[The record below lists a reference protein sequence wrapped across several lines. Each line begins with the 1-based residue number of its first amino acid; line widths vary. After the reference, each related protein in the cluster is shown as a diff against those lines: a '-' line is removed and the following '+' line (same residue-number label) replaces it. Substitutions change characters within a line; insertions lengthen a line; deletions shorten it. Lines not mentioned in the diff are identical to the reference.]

1 MASQTSQRG
10 VTRYRLKFRC
20 LILLAPVKAQKCHE
34 MKFERAK
41 KTQHFLVIYC
51 GISLEPSRLEEQA
64 GKAPVCISAQL
75 NRGGLERGRC
85 ARWPDLSYPI
95 SIFGSEKLLASE
107 ILLFNFGNFSVR
119 KFQSISQKVTPPP
132 LSYQS
137 VFLNLFEKKKYFKR
151 VKGVPFRYEM

>member
-119 KFQSISQKVTPPP
+119 KFQSISLKVTPPP
-132 LSYQS
+132 PPPFHTR
-137 VFLNLFEKKKYFKR
+137 VFF
-151 VKGVPFRYEM
+151 